1 MRATALILVVAASAP
16 QLALTQSAWEG
27 PRTFDASEILTAA
40 DRSGPHHSV
49 GDRVPTEGFFYA
61 FTLRTEFGDLETV
74 GLTLLKKRIAETGAL
89 VALNEVS
96 KTEVFIEAAGR
107 SLVSLGKGAAT
118 VVTDPVGTA
127 RGLGGGIKRF
137 GVNLGRRT
145 QRVARN
151 VTQDDDSEEEGT
163 TGEAAAN
170 VATAALG
177 VNRAARLWAQ
187 KLQVDPYSRN
197 PVLQSALLEVA
208 KIDAAG
214 AIVTKVVIPIPPVVS
229 ITSTAGTLVWGQD
242 PEALRKTNETGLK
255 AIGVADEIA
264 DAFFRNDAFTL
275 TEQTRFVAAL
285 EGVTAN
291 GLADYVATASEAGT
305 PREGLFFVESVEML
319 QRQHSEGAVTSV
331 LVDSRVIVALSGNR
345 AIALLPLDYLSWTE
359 SVAQAAAEIVERAK
373 NELGASNLEML
384 LTGRASGRAR
394 NELQELG
401 WALTERAAAA
411 GSPARRGLARS
422 PRASLGMAAK
432 TASRPFFVAL

>member
-49 GDRVPTEGFFYA
+49 GDRVSTESSFYA
-61 FTLRTEFGDLETV
+61 FTLRTEFGDLEIV

-145 QRVARN
+145 ERLARN

-163 TGEAAAN
+163 AGEAAAN

-214 AIVTKVVIPIPPVVS
+214 AIVTKVVILIPPVVS
-229 ITSTAGTLVWGQD
+229 ITSTAGALVWGQD
-242 PEALRKTNETGLK
+242 PEALRKANETGLK

-319 QRQHSEGAVTSV
+319 QRQHGEGAVTSV

-373 NELGASNLEML
+373 NELGASDLEML

-401 WALTERAAAA
+401 WALSERAAAA
-411 GSPARRGLARS
+411 GP
-422 PRASLGMAAK
+422 P
-432 TASRPFFVAL
+432 ASR

>member
-107 SLVSLGKGAAT
+107 SLVSLGQGVASVA
-118 VVTDPVGTA
+118 TDPVGTA

-145 QRVARN
+145 ERLARN

-163 TGEAAAN
+163 AGEAAAN

-229 ITSTAGTLVWGQD
+229 ITSTAGALVWGQD
-242 PEALRKTNETGLK
+242 PEALRKANETGLK

-291 GLADYVATASEAGT
+291 GLADYVATASVAGT

-319 QRQHSEGAVTSV
+319 QRQHGEGAVTSV
-331 LVDSRVIVALSGNR
+331 LADSRAMVALSGNR
-345 AIALLPLDYLSWTE
+345 AIVLLPLDYLSWTE

-373 NELGASNLEML
+373 NELGASDLEML

-401 WALTERAAAA
+401 WALSERAAAA
-411 GSPARRGLARS
+411 GSPA
-422 PRASLGMAAK
+422 
-432 TASRPFFVAL
+432 SR